1 MSAGLAALATFL
13 QGGGK
18 IIGDVA
24 NDRNKA
30 IAAKNRD
37 EVLQWS
43 ERAAME
49 WAEEQAK
56 AKQIEDRMIRV
67 GMTPPTDPKERAAVM
82 GQFGVRPEAMGT
94 FEEFFAAG
102 PGSKQTP
109 EEKPTHGNALDA
121 ANAQVAQAA
130 SMEGAQL
137 SQAKAVVDAKR
148 QIAGKV
154 GEVAQAASAAQDL
167 EGGKVGL
174 TERETSRSWKSPLA
188 DAIRPEAQRFMT
200 ETLRRPEVGTGDLD
214 AEERRL
220 AKRLG
225 LAQGYSSYLQKED
238 FDSMR
243 EQLKQVAESRRDR
256 LRADSDLRGNQV
268 QIATGILGFDRTMEQ
283 TAASA
288 EARAELEDKKIGS
301 REKIAGA
308 LERGRMARKGM
319 DIGYKTGKDRNDLI
333 YKSAK
338 EEQDALADWER
349 RNGTIWANAKKLRG
363 KKLTDYLAAQGV
375 PMKKGPKGF
384 FGGQEEIPDFNEFN
398 RLGREAIQE
407 RAIASRELLGDA
419 AYQQAAQS
427 GVRPDRSKGKG
438 KATSGGK
445 ENPFAGGK
453 YDRK

>member
-56 AKQIEDRMIRV
+56 AKQIEDRMVRV
-67 GMTPPTDPKERAAVM
+67 GMTPPTDPKERATVM

-102 PGSKQTP
+102 PGSKQTA
-109 EEKPTHGNALDA
+109 EEKPAPAQVLDD
-121 ANAQVAQAA
+121 ANAKMAEAAGMDASQISTGKQVI
-130 SMEGAQL
+130 E
-137 SQAKAVVDAKR
+137 AKR
-148 QIAGKV
+148 GVAGKA
-154 GEVAQAASAAQDL
+154 GEVAQAVNAAQDL
-167 EGGKVGL
+167 EGGNVQL

-200 ETLRRPEVGTGDLD
+200 ETLQRKEQGTGDLD

-220 AKRLG
+220 AKRMG

-268 QIATGILGFDRTMEQ
+268 QISTGNLGFDRTMEQ
-283 TAASA
+283 TAATA
-288 EARAELEDKKIGS
+288 DARAQLEDKKIGS

-308 LERGRMARKGM
+308 LEKGRMARKSM
-319 DIGYKTGKDRNDLI
+319 DIGYKVGKDKTDLI

-349 RNGTIWANAKKLRG
+349 RNGNIWANAKKLRG

-375 PMKKGPKGF
+375 PMKKGPEGF
-384 FGGQEEIPDFNEFN
+384 FGGQEDVPDFNEFN
-398 RLGREAIQE
+398 RLGREAIQA
-407 RAIASRELLGDA
+407 RAVASRELLGDA

-427 GVRPDRSKGKG
+427 GVRPGKPKGEG
-438 KATSGGK
+438 KATSGWVKG
-445 ENPFAGGK
+445 PDGVM
-453 YDRK
+453 RKQPK

>member
-56 AKQIEDRMIRV
+56 AKQIEDRMVRV
-67 GMTPPTDPKERAAVM
+67 GMTPPTDPKERATVM

-102 PGSKQTP
+102 PGSKQTAQ
-109 EEKPTHGNALDA
+109 EKPAPAQVLDD
-121 ANAQVAQAA
+121 ANAKMAEAA
-130 SMEGAQL
+130 GMDA
-137 SQAKAVVDAKR
+137 SQMSNAKQIVDAKR
-148 QIAGKV
+148 DVAGKA
-154 GEVAQAASAAQDL
+154 GEVAQAVNAAQDL
-167 EGGKVGL
+167 EGGNVQL

-200 ETLRRPEVGTGDLD
+200 ETLQRKEQGTGELD

-220 AKRLG
+220 AKRMG

-268 QIATGILGFDRTMEQ
+268 QISTGVLGFDRTMEQ
-283 TAASA
+283 TAATA
-288 EARAELEDKKIGS
+288 DARTQLEDKKIGARATEGAANRRTRIATAQIS
-301 REKIAGA
+301 AGA
-308 LERGRMARKGM
+308 KVEKLQGDELRYHQESMRKQI
-319 DIGYKTGKDRNDLI
+319 DDDKTLRAQAIKFKGKTFKSVEQAAEALGVDVEVVEGIFRDSGKLDMTKLDNRIILNEAALDRAN
-333 YKSAK
+333 K
-338 EEQDALADWER
+338 EQER
-349 RNGTIWANAKKLRG
+349 RIFRRS
-363 KKLTDYLAAQGV
+363 DRS
-375 PMKKGPKGF
+375 
-384 FGGQEEIPDFNEFN
+384 GGQ
-398 RLGREAIQE
+398 GA
-407 RAIASRELLGDA
+407 G
-419 AYQQAAQS
+419 
-427 GVRPDRSKGKG
+427 G

-445 ENPFAGGK
+445 VDWERYKPK
-453 YDRK
+453 P